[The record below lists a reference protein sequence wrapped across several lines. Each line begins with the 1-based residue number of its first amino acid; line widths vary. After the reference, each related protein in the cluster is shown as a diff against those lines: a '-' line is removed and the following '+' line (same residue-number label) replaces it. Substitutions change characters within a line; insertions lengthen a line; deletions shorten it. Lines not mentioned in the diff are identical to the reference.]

1 MLKRTLFCLMLA
13 GGCGIAATA
22 QAQQFIYKW
31 TDEQGQLKYSELPPP
46 TGVTY
51 EMVRKPSGPS
61 SGVVQPG
68 PDLAKEQEK
77 KAAEE
82 AAKQKEQEE
91 QAKKESA
98 DQELRD
104 RQEKRPGAARGKPGG
119 QDRRQGQQGPARCR
133 AAGRRVE
140 ESPERSGLFL
150 QSLNTPNAPI
160 APDPSR
166 CLPRLTKANPC
177 VFPAF
182 RSAPSRKP
190 RLMPR

>member
-31 TDEQGQLKYSELPPP
+31 TDDQGQLKYSELPPP

-91 QAKKESA
+91 QVKKESEDVRTKNCEIA
-98 DQELRD
+98 KKNVQVL
-104 RQEKRPGAARGKPGG
+104 
-119 QDRRQGQQGPARCR
+119 QG
-133 AAGRRVE
+133 
-140 ESPERSGLFL
+140 ESPVVKTDAKG
-150 QSLNTPNAPI
+150 NKAPLDVEQRE
-160 APDPSR
+160 AE
-166 CLPRLTKANPC
+166 LKKAQKDQDYFCNP
-177 VFPAF
+177 
-182 RSAPSRKP
+182 
-190 RLMPR
+190 

>member
-91 QAKKESA
+91 QAKKESEDVRTKNCEIA
-98 DQELRD
+98 KKNVQVL
-104 RQEKRPGAARGKPGG
+104 
-119 QDRRQGQQGPARCR
+119 QGESPVVKTDAKGNKAPLDAEQR
-133 AAGRRVE
+133 AAE
-140 ESPERSGLFL
+140 LK
-150 QSLNTPNAPI
+150 
-160 APDPSR
+160 
-166 CLPRLTKANPC
+166 KAQKDQDYFCNP
-177 VFPAF
+177 
-182 RSAPSRKP
+182 
-190 RLMPR
+190 

>member
-91 QAKKESA
+91 QAKKEREDVRTKNCEIA
-98 DQELRD
+98 KKNVQVL
-104 RQEKRPGAARGKPGG
+104 
-119 QDRRQGQQGPARCR
+119 QGESPVVKTDAKGNKAPLDAEQR
-133 AAGRRVE
+133 AAE
-140 ESPERSGLFL
+140 LK
-150 QSLNTPNAPI
+150 
-160 APDPSR
+160 
-166 CLPRLTKANPC
+166 KAQKDQDYFCNP
-177 VFPAF
+177 
-182 RSAPSRKP
+182 
-190 RLMPR
+190 